1 MIIPYGKQSVS
12 EADIQAVTDVL
23 KAPFLTQGPV
33 VPKFEEAVCDYV
45 VGKFGVATNS
55 ATSALH
61 LAVKALDLVP
71 GDLVWT
77 SPITFV
83 ATANSVRYC
92 GGRVDFVDI
101 NPETFNM
108 CPKALGEKLK
118 IAAANG
124 EVPKIVIPVHMAGQS
139 ADMAAIWQ
147 LSKKYGFKVIEDA
160 SHAIGAEYKG
170 DRVGSCRYSDITVF
184 SFHPVK
190 IITTGEGGMAITND
204 QVLADRLRLLRTHG
218 VTRDVNALQDQGQGE
233 WYYEMHDLGF
243 NYRLTD
249 IQAALGL
256 SQMTKLSNIIER
268 RGQIAEKYRE
278 KLCHANLELPLTSP
292 ECLSSFHLFI
302 VRLKEARRRPEVFQ
316 ALRDSGI
323 GVNVHYIPVHLHPYY
338 KDLGFKSGDFPVA
351 EDYYSRAISIPM
363 FPSLTAEEQDFVVN
377 TLNKQFV

>member
-12 EADIQAVTDVL
+12 EDDIQAVTDVL
-23 KAPFLTQGPV
+23 GSPFLTQGPV
-33 VPKFEEAVCDYV
+33 VPKFEESVCDYV
-45 VGKFGVATNS
+45 NTKFGVATNS

-61 LAVKALDLVP
+61 LAVRALNLMPD
-71 GDLVWT
+71 DLVWT

-92 GGRVDFVDI
+92 GGKVDFVDI

-108 CPKALGEKLK
+108 CMNALEQKLEV
-118 IAAANG
+118 AAVNG
-124 EVPKIVIPVHMAGQS
+124 QLPKIVIPVHMAGQS

-147 LSKKYGFKVIEDA
+147 LSRKYGFKVIEDA

-170 DRVGSCRYSDITVF
+170 DRVGSCRFSDITVF

-190 IITTGEGGMAITND
+190 IITTGEGGMAVTND
-204 QVLADRLRLLRTHG
+204 ESVAERLRLLRSHG
-218 VTRDVNALQDQGQGE
+218 VTRDTNAMQDQGQGE

-256 SQMTKLSNIIER
+256 SQISKLSHIIER
-268 RGQIAEKYRE
+268 RGQIAERYNRMLSHE
-278 KLCHANLELPLTSP
+278 NLYLPITSP
-292 ECLSSFHLFI
+292 DCLSAFHLFI
-302 VRLKEARRRPEVFQ
+302 IRLTEANRRPEIFQ

-338 KDLGFKSGDFPVA
+338 KSLGFQSGDFPVS
-351 EDYYSRAISIPM
+351 EDYYARAISIPM
-363 FPSLTAEEQDFVVN
+363 FPSLTDEEQDFVVN
-377 TLNKQFV
+377 TINQQFV